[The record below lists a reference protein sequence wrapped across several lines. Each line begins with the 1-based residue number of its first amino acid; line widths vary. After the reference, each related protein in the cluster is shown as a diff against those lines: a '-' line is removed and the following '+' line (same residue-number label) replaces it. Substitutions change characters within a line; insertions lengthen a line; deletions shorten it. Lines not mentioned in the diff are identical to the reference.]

1 MKKPKHK
8 MMKHDD
14 EAQDR
19 ALFKKME
26 AEEGPEP
33 GMKRGGRTKK
43 MARMPMSAPPMQP
56 MPAPEEP
63 MPSMQPGMK
72 RGGRSGGRSSNQYAR
87 GGKVGS
93 GDWYD

>member
-26 AEEGPEP
+26 AEEGAEPMQMPMKP
-33 GMKRGGRTKK
+33 GMKRGGRW
-43 MARMPMSAPPMQP
+43 
-56 MPAPEEP
+56 
-63 MPSMQPGMK
+63 G
-72 RGGRSGGRSSNQYAR
+72 NQYAR
-87 GGKVGS
+87 GGRVGS